1 MNRDMSKYE
10 VFPLRLEK
18 TYYDKGHFNIT
29 RDFYHLVRSDE
40 GPVTLQLR
48 GDRGSI
54 EGRVDRRSQG
64 NRTARVIGGAHLR
77 DWFQRNY
84 VMGDMVPVTFYS
96 PSLLVI
102 G

>member
-10 VFPLRLEK
+10 IYHLRLGK
-18 TYYDKGHFNIT
+18 TYFNKGHFNIT
-29 RDFYHLVRSDE
+29 RDFDHLVRSDE

-48 GDRGSI
+48 GDTGSI
-54 EGRVDRRSQG
+54 GGRVDRRSQG
-64 NRTARVIGGAHLR
+64 NGTARVKGGAPLG
-77 DWFQRNY
+77 DWLQRNY
-84 VMGDMVPVTFYS
+84 AMGDMVPVTFYS